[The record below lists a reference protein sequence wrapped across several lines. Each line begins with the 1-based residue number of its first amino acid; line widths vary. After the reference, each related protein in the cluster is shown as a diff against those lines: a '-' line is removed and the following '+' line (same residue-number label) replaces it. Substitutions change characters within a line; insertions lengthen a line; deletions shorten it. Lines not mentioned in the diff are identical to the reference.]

1 MRARMDQERS
11 GGHSHRV
18 AAGGDDITAATTESN
33 EGVSDGEE
41 HYKDFKSAQSSP
53 AEGATQVEV

>member
-1 MRARMDQERS
+1 MDQEQS
-11 GGHSHRV
+11 GDHSHLV
-18 AAGGDDITAATTESN
+18 AAGGDDITATTTESN

-41 HYKDFKSAQSSP
+41 HYKDFKSTQSSP